1 MKLEE
6 YLYKWFGYSE
16 FRPGQKGV
24 ITDLLE
30 GKDVIAMLP
39 TGRGKSMCYQFP
51 GLMREGTVL
60 VVSPLLSLMEDQVTQ
75 LKYVVKNRVIAF
87 NSFRTLNEKREAMKK
102 LSSYKFIFVSPEMLQ
117 SELLIREL
125 KKIHISLFVVDEAH
139 CISQWGYDFRPD
151 YKKLNVV
158 IENIGSPT
166 VLALTAT
173 ATKGVLQD
181 IADSLNLKGAA
192 EHVYSIDRPNIAMDV
207 QFVETIEEKKE
218 ALLEQVMYLQGP
230 GIVYCSSRAWTER
243 LTEYLR
249 GKGVTGVA
257 FYHGGMEHEERML
270 IQQQFMNDQL
280 QLVICTSAFGMGV
293 NKANTRYI
301 IHFHY
306 PTNIASYLQ
315 EIGRA
320 GRDGEPSI
328 AILLCSPL
336 DHDLPIS
343 IINEVKALSIWMS
356 LKCGIVDLPY
366 GGGKGGIICDPRE
379 MSFRELER
387 LSRGYV
393 RAISQ
398 IVGPTKDIP
407 APDVFTNSQIMAWMM
422 DEYSRIDEF
431 NSPGFI
437 TGKPLVLGGSH
448 GRETA
453 TAKGVTICIREAAKK
468 RGIDIKGARVVVQGF
483 GNAGSFLA
491 KFMHDAGA
499 KVIAISDA
507 YGALHDPNGLDIDY
521 LLDRRDSFGTVTK
534 LFNNTISNK
543 ELLELDCDILV
554 PAAIENQITEE
565 NANDIKAKIVVEAAN
580 GPTTLE
586 ATKIL
591 TDRGILLVPD
601 VLASAGGVTVSYFEW
616 VQNNQGYYWTEE
628 EVEQRLEKVMVRSFD
643 SIYETAQVRK
653 VNMRLAAYM
662 VGVRKMAEAS
672 RFRGWV

>member
-1 MKLEE
+1 MVAEKGTQTKTQQQREQHFELLNSTQIVISEALEKL
-6 YLYKWFGYSE
+6 GYPNE
-16 FRPGQKGV
+16 V
-24 ITDLLE
+24 YELLKE
-30 GKDVIAMLP
+30 PIRMMTVKIPVRMDD
-39 TGRGKSMCYQFP
+39 
-51 GLMREGTVL
+51 GTV
-60 VVSPLLSLMEDQVTQ
+60 
-75 LKYVVKNRVIAF
+75 K
-87 NSFRTLNEKREAMKK
+87 
-102 LSSYKFIFVSPEMLQ
+102 IFT
-117 SELLIREL
+117 
-125 KKIHISLFVVDEAH
+125 
-139 CISQWGYDFRPD
+139 GYRAQHNDAVGP
-151 YKKLNVV
+151 
-158 IENIGSPT
+158 
-166 VLALTAT
+166 
-173 ATKGVLQD
+173 TKGG
-181 IADSLNLKGAA
+181 IRF
-192 EHVYSIDRPNIAMDV
+192 HPNV
-207 QFVETIEEKKE
+207 
-218 ALLEQVMYLQGP
+218 
-230 GIVYCSSRAWTER
+230 TE
-243 LTEYLR
+243 
-249 GKGVTGVA
+249 
-257 FYHGGMEHEERML
+257 
-270 IQQQFMNDQL
+270 
-280 QLVICTSAFGMGV
+280 
-293 NKANTRYI
+293 
-301 IHFHY
+301 
-306 PTNIASYLQ
+306 
-315 EIGRA
+315 
-320 GRDGEPSI
+320 
-328 AILLCSPL
+328 
-336 DHDLPIS
+336 
-343 IINEVKALSIWMS
+343 NEVKALSIWMS

-468 RGIDIKGARVVVQGF
+468 RDIDIKGARVVVQGF

-628 EVEQRLEKVMVRSFD
+628 EVEQRLEKVMVKSFD

-662 VGVRKMAEAS
+662 IGVRKMAEAS